1 MPLKR
6 VSQRYVIAT
15 SKTVDV
21 AKVDLKDVDDS
32 LFAAKAERE
41 AKGKALSEEE
51 DFFSAAAAKKGETSG
66 DRKKMQERA
75 DAGIKLDETT
85 KKYLKAKFSL
95 SKAQRPHLMK
105 F

>member
-41 AKGKALSEEE
+41 AKSKAL
-51 DFFSAAAAKKGETSG
+51 KKGVTPERLEMYEKLFRAQKKKKKN
-66 DRKKMQERA
+66 DRGK
-75 DAGIKLDETT
+75 
-85 KKYLKAKFSL
+85 SVV
-95 SKAQRPHLMK
+95 S
-105 F
+105 